1 MRQFA
6 VIGLG
11 RFGMSLAKTLA
22 DLGHEVLAVDIS
34 EKKVQEASEF
44 VTDAVQ
50 ADATDSEVLKELGL
64 SNFDV
69 VIVALAENMQASI
82 LATIILKEMGVKTV
96 VSKAADN
103 LHGRILEK
111 IGADKVVF
119 PERDMG
125 EKLAHSLATE
135 NVLDHIDLSADYGI
149 TEFRVSKMYAGK
161 TLQEVELNKKFKL
174 TVVLIKKQDRVICV
188 PGSDSLMEEGDILLL
203 VGANKDLRRFEK
215 EQEKAKPVGRK

>member
-1 MRQFA
+1 MHQFA

-69 VIVALAENMQASI
+69 VIVALAENMQEPAWQ
-82 LATIILKEMGVKTV
+82 
-96 VSKAADN
+96 D
-103 LHGRILEK
+103 
-111 IGADKVVF
+111 IGKNWS
-119 PERDMG
+119 R
-125 EKLAHSLATE
+125 
-135 NVLDHIDLSADYGI
+135 
-149 TEFRVSKMYAGK
+149 
-161 TLQEVELNKKFKL
+161 
-174 TVVLIKKQDRVICV
+174 
-188 PGSDSLMEEGDILLL
+188 
-203 VGANKDLRRFEK
+203 
-215 EQEKAKPVGRK
+215 